1 VCTAVWLL
9 QSLGAVALLNNPYS
23 YDTNVRCPQVAS
35 FDALKPLTSLSNL
48 TCLYLE
54 HNPLA
59 KDFEYRMTV
68 TKMLPSLQQLDAT
81 MVNRTIS

>member
-1 VCTAVWLL
+1 MCAQLYGYYNLW
-9 QSLGAVALLNNPYS
+9 AVALLNNPYS
-23 YDTNVRCPQVAS
+23 YDTNVQCQQVAS
-35 FDALKPLTSLSNL
+35 FDALKPLTLLSNL

>member
-1 VCTAVWLL
+1 
-9 QSLGAVALLNNPYS
+9 
-23 YDTNVRCPQVAS
+23 VAS

-68 TKMLPSLQQLDAT
+68 TKILPSLQQLDAT
-81 MVNRTIS
+81 MVNRTVN

>member
-1 VCTAVWLL
+1 MGSTICRLL
-9 QSLGAVALLNNPYS
+9 HRLTVFRLRLQL
-23 YDTNVRCPQVAS
+23 TFPQVAS

-81 MVNRTIS
+81 MVNRTVS